1 MKRRRKKIRKAS
13 RSRNNLKLWLLV
25 FFVIGLLSYFVFI
38 YSYQSKPKVVTS
50 PPLPERDTIPPPLP
64 EKRPLPEKAEKETP
78 EKKIVGKIAI
88 VIDDLGQDLEMSRLF
103 LDLDKSLTI
112 SILPGLPYSQQI
124 AKEAKNK
131 GHDIILHLP
140 MEPEGYPNINPGKG
154 ALLSNMSRDE
164 LLKLL
169 REDISS
175 VPHIKGIN
183 NHMGSKLTTDEAI
196 METIFEELKGRNYFF
211 LDSRTD
217 ANSKAYQVAK
227 KFGLKAGK
235 RDVFLDNDRKAEEI
249 KKMFSHLENAAIK
262 KGKAVAIGH
271 PYSETLAVL
280 REGLPRLSANGIKLV
295 PLSEIVE

>member
-13 RSRNNLKLWLLV
+13 RSRNNLKFWLLV

-38 YSYQSKPKVVTS
+38 YSYHPKPKVVTG
-50 PPLPERDTIPPPLP
+50 PPLPERDTIAPPLP
-64 EKRPLPEKAEKETP
+64 EK
-78 EKKIVGKIAI
+78 KIAGKIAI

-154 ALLSNMSRDE
+154 ALLSNMTRDE

-227 KFGLKAGK
+227 RFGLKAGK
-235 RDVFLDNDRKAEEI
+235 RDVFLDNDRKADEI
-249 KKMFSHLENAAIK
+249 KKMLSHLEDLAIK

-280 REGLPRLSANGIKLV
+280 REGLPRLSSNGIKLV